1 MSLTLNERD
10 FDGFFQVPFEIYPPD
25 SPYVTPMR
33 ADLERYLDPARNP
46 LMRDGGGQLTYFT
59 VYRDNRPIGRLVA
72 HTHPA
77 SNAIHG
83 TRRCQFGY
91 FDCADDLEAARELFA
106 AAEGFARAQGC
117 DELVGAFNLTAMQQS
132 GVLTE
137 GFDNVPYTDMVW
149 GAPHLPKLLAA
160 CGYEAVFPMSTFE
173 FDVGPKTADALLGER
188 QRAVLADPD
197 WTWKPITR
205 REFRERFE
213 EARQC
218 LNDGFHDNPMFVP
231 LTPAEF
237 DFQAGEMMW
246 IVDPRIA
253 CVVHYKGQ
261 PAGVVI
267 CIPDLNPFQKAT
279 RGRVGLTTAFH
290 FLRERLR
297 RRRAVIIFYS
307 VKRALHGQGLNG
319 AMLHQ
324 VIKALFA
331 GGYRQC
337 GITWIADENL
347 ASLRQMEKVGA
358 RRLHRLHLFR
368 KAVGGQDRA

>member
-1 MSLTLNERD
+1 MTLVLRERD
-10 FDGFFQVPFEIYPPD
+10 FDGFFQVPFEIYPSD

-33 ADLERYLDPARNP
+33 ADLERYLDPTRNP
-46 LMRDGGGQLTYFT
+46 LMRDDGGRLTYFC
-59 VYRDNRPIGRLVA
+59 VYRADRPIGRLVA

-77 SNAIHG
+77 SNLRHG

-91 FDCADDLEAARELFA
+91 FDCADDLDAARALFD
-106 AAEGFARAQGC
+106 AAEAFARGLGC
-117 DELVGAFNLTAMQQS
+117 DELVGAFNLTAMQQA

-137 GFDNVPYTDMVW
+137 GFANTPYTDMVW
-149 GAPHLPKLLAA
+149 GAPHLPDLLRG
-160 CGYEAVFPMSTFE
+160 CGYDAVFPMSTFE
-173 FDVGPKTADALLGER
+173 FEVGPATAEALLGDK

-197 WTWKPITR
+197 WSWEPISR
-205 REFRERFE
+205 RDFRARFE

-253 CVVHYKGQ
+253 CVAHYKGE

-279 RGRVGLTTAFH
+279 RGRLGLLSLAH
-290 FLRERLR
+290 FLKQRLR

-307 VKRALHGQGLNG
+307 VRRALHGQGLNG
-319 AMLHQ
+319 AMLHR
-324 VIKALFA
+324 VVKALFA
-331 GGYRQC
+331 GGYRHC
-337 GITWIADENL
+337 GVTWISNDNA
-347 ASLRQMEKVGA
+347 ASLRQMEKLGA
-358 RRLHRLHLFR
+358 RRLHGLHLFR
-368 KAVGGQDRA
+368 KRLA

>member
-1 MSLTLNERD
+1 MSPELREGDLE
-10 FDGFFQVPFEIYPPD
+10 GFFRVPFEVYPTD

-46 LMRDGGGQLTYFT
+46 LMRDGGGRLSFFT
-59 VYRDNRPIGRLVA
+59 VRRDGRPVGRLTA

-77 SNAIHG
+77 SNARHSA
-83 TRRCQFGY
+83 RRCQFGY
-91 FDCADDLEAARELFA
+91 FDCEDNVETARLLFD
-106 AAEGFARAQGC
+106 AAEAFARDQGC
-117 DELVGAFNLTAMQQS
+117 DELVGAFNLTAMQQA
-132 GVLTE
+132 GVLTD
-137 GFDNVPYTDMVW
+137 GFGNTPYTDMVW
-149 GAPHLPKLLAA
+149 GGPHLPRLLEA
-160 CGYEAVFPMSTFE
+160 CGYAPMFPMSTFE
-173 FDVGPKTADALLGER
+173 FDVGPRTADALLGDK
-188 QRAVLADPD
+188 QRAVLSDPD

-205 REFRERFE
+205 GEFKARFE

-218 LNDGFHDNPMFVP
+218 LNDGFSDNPMFVP

-253 CVVHYKGQ
+253 CVVHYKGE

-279 RGRVGLTTAFH
+279 RGRLGPMTLFH
-290 FLRERLR
+290 FIRERLR

-307 VKRALHGQGLNG
+307 VRRALQGQGLNG
-319 AMLHQ
+319 AMLHR
-324 VIKALFA
+324 VTKALFE

-337 GITWIADENL
+337 GVTWISDENT
-347 ASLRQMEKVGA
+347 ASLRQMQKLDA
-358 RRLHRLHLFR
+358 RRLQRLHLFR
-368 KAVGGQDRA
+368 KGLS